1 MALENK
7 KSILQP
13 QSVEVQQFR
22 LKESRL
28 VNTVDTPIAFANQ
41 ARSAAPARPSLFALN
56 PADTV
61 GSGDVVLSNTS
72 TGTDNS
78 SNGVSTSE
86 IVYSEKAADF
96 DGSFFFTASNP
107 DLGFGT
113 PSGSYAVAVMFKP
126 DTFKAGH
133 TQTIFHTYT
142 GSFAS
147 HSLELSL
154 AQGGDLHLKYS
165 HNGGYIRY
173 RVQEKQYR
181 NSVGKSTNGY
191 TFVEFHKADTPQYL
205 VNQGT
210 ILTEGAHMVNFNGA
224 GYMGTRNR
232 SARAA
237 LVNTASF
244 DISNNDN
251 FYIGGT
257 AATSNANFSGS
268 IAFIR
273 FGNSLLSSDYLKLRD
288 GDKDVSATVD
298 FQGVGAAAARAY
310 TFTDNPATA
319 SIEYTGSLAT
329 TQVPLGMN
337 VHSSSYV
344 YVSSYK

>member
-1 MALENK
+1 
-7 KSILQP
+7 
-13 QSVEVQQFR
+13 
-22 LKESRL
+22 
-28 VNTVDTPIAFANQ
+28 
-41 ARSAAPARPSLFALN
+41 
-56 PADTV
+56 
-61 GSGDVVLSNTS
+61 
-72 TGTDNS
+72 
-78 SNGVSTSE
+78 
-86 IVYSEKAADF
+86 
-96 DGSFFFTASNP
+96 
-107 DLGFGT
+107 
-113 PSGSYAVAVMFKP
+113 MFKP

-133 TQTIFHTYT
+133 TQTLFHTYT

-147 HSLELSL
+147 HSIELSL
-154 AQGGDLHLKYS
+154 ASGGDLHLKYS

-181 NSVGKSTNGY
+181 KYVGKSGNGY
-191 TFVEFHKADTPQYL
+191 TFVQFSKAATPQYL

-210 ILTEGAHMVNFNGA
+210 ILTEGTHMVNFNGA
-224 GYMGTRNR
+224 GYMGTRHK
-232 SARAA
+232 SVSAA

-273 FGNSLLSSDYLKLRD
+273 FGNPLLSSDYLKLRD
-288 GDKDVSATVD
+288 GDKDVSATAD

-310 TFTDNPATA
+310 KFTNNSATA

-329 TQVPLGMN
+329 TQVPLGL
-337 VHSSSYV
+337 SGSYAFV
-344 YVSSYK
+344 DGHK